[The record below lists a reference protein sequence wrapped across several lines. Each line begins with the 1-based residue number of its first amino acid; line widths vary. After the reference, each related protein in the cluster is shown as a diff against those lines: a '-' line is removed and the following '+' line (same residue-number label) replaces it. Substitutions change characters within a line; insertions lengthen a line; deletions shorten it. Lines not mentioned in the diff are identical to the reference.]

1 MPKVSEDYARG
12 RRRQI
17 LDAAAA
23 SFARKGLHSATMD
36 DVCAEAG
43 LSKGAVYGYFRS
55 KDDIISALKV
65 ESVQRDGAALK
76 MAMQSGS
83 PEQAFAT
90 MLEWVA
96 GGVALDRRRLTDV
109 QIWAQA
115 LMDARL
121 HDTQSLETQL
131 WVDALDLL
139 AQDSDSRGGGGTT
152 NTRDTAELLACVI
165 YGAIAMKSW
174 DPGFNVA
181 GVARASERLLTRVA

>member
-1 MPKVSEDYARG
+1 MPKVSEEYAKG

-23 SFARKGLHSATMD
+23 SFARKGLHAATMD
-36 DVCAEAG
+36 DVCKEAG
-43 LSKGAVYGYFRS
+43 LSKGALYGYFGS
-55 KDDIISALKV
+55 KDDIVAALKV

-76 MAMQSGS
+76 TAMQSGS
-83 PEQAFAT
+83 PKQAFAA
-90 MLEWVA
+90 MLAWVA
-96 GGVALDRRRLTDV
+96 GGVALDRHRLTDV
-109 QIWAQA
+109 QIWAEA
-115 LMDARL
+115 LLDVRL

-139 AQDSDSRGGGGTT
+139 AQDGASDGIDGGSTG
-152 NTRDTAELLACVI
+152 TRDTAELLACVV

-181 GVARASERLLTRVA
+181 GVARASERLLSA

>member
-115 LMDARL
+115 LLDARL

-174 DPGFNVA
+174 DPGFNVS
-181 GVARASERLLTRVA
+181 GVARAAERLLTREE